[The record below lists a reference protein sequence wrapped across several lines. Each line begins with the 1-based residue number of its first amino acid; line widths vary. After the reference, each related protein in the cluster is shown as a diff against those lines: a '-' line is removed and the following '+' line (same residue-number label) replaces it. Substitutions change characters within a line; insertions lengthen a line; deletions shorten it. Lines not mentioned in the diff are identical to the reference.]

1 MLRVR
6 GQEGY
11 PPGAAFAGEVADG
24 QGVDGGGEEA
34 LSDPGGPEHPPWANV
49 DSGWLLTLTVDASRG
64 LVGAFRDAFPLVMDT
79 VGALAVDGLCQRVV
93 GVLGESCLDLA
104 GVAERYLGGG
114 AGVTV
119 PGVDQVFQ
127 GSPDEGCG

>member
-1 MLRVR
+1 VPVAMEVVSLQVR
-6 GQEGY
+6 GLERGR
-11 PPGAAFAGEVADG
+11 DG
-24 QGVDGGGEEA
+24 WESRPCPLVHRLPA
-34 LSDPGGPEHPPWANV
+34 SV
-49 DSGWLLTLTVDASRG
+49 FLLTLTVDASCG
-64 LVGAFRDAFPLVMDT
+64 LVGGFRDVLPLVMDT

-127 GSPDEGCG
+127 GSPDEGCVKRPRFDAAPV

>member
-1 MLRVR
+1 M
-6 GQEGY
+6 
-11 PPGAAFAGEVADG
+11 
-24 QGVDGGGEEA
+24 
-34 LSDPGGPEHPPWANV
+34 PPWANV

-79 VGALAVDGLCQRVV
+79 VGASTVDGLRQGVV
-93 GVLGESCLDLA
+93 GVLGGSCLDPT
-104 GVAERYLGGG
+104 GVVERDLCGG

-127 GSPDEGCG
+127 GSPDEAGGQV